1 LLELIFRR
9 RRVAIFGCPSL
20 VFRSIHWSSRTLIIE
35 RINTTNGPK
44 NGGPDNDKLQEWED
58 YYNYDRPHGALAG
71 NTPYER
77 LKQKTQD
84 PLS

>member
-1 LLELIFRR
+1 VGGLAFVGWLKKWWTSSLLRCLMLLKKSRNGVTRPRFTDGY
-9 RRVAIFGCPSL
+9 RVESGSESAGSEAQQAFNALAP
-20 VFRSIHWSSRTLIIE
+20 R
-35 RINTTNGPK
+35 
-44 NGGPDNDKLQEWED
+44 
-58 YYNYDRPHGALAG
+58 GALAG